1 MGDRFFS
8 IQVTEKCNWLISSI
22 ILTIQ
27 VFFNIKK
34 MVSWEGEE
42 LIILSGDFKYEN
54 LKKKGGSYSYNHYK

>member
-1 MGDRFFS
+1 MGDRFFFHS
-8 IQVTEKCNWLISSI
+8 SDRKILISSI

-42 LIILSGDFKYEN
+42 LIILSGDFKHEN
-54 LKKKGGSYSYNHYK
+54 LKKKWGSCSYNHYN